1 MTHYSLIP
9 ACLIILVTAGSLKA
23 QERVIPLPELIRA
36 HRMAVTGDRLY
47 VLQKNSRIVV
57 FSLSGGRKIMQF
69 GRPGAGP
76 GEFPMLPGNI
86 RIAGDRVFVGNE
98 HQCCFFSLEG
108 KFISQHRPPRTGVL
122 QPLGDGFFFNTI
134 IFPKGKAEV
143 VSRLLLLG
151 PDMKTRKILDE
162 RIQSNRKG
170 GFIMTHTDGQQI
182 KFLSQGPVNLSLP
195 GDFWLGCDGIGLL
208 LAKPEGDAIR
218 ITRFDKLG
226 QEQGRFE
233 LDLPKVPV
241 DQTIRKRLLAEQKLL
256 YKDYSAQYPNW
267 EREFDKLEF
276 SYPEFLPPIRTLGL
290 RNDRIYILTYA
301 EFEGKTEML
310 VVDLQGKMLKRTTVT
325 LGERWLTDIDSGNY
339 YRLEENHELDQWELH
354 VQPI

>member
-1 MTHYSLIP
+1 MKHDGLITIGLTVFFMTGPL
-9 ACLIILVTAGSLKA
+9 LA
-23 QERVIPLPELIRA
+23 QEKVIPLPELIRA

-57 FSLSGGRKIMQF
+57 FSLSGGRMIMQF

-76 GEFPMLPGNI
+76 GEFPMLPGNM

-108 KFISQHRPPRTGVL
+108 KFISQHRPPQTGVL
-122 QPLGDGFFFNTI
+122 QPLGDGFFFNTM

-162 RIQSNRKG
+162 RVQSRRSG
-170 GFIMTHTDGQQI
+170 GGIMTQTDGQQI
-182 KFLSQGPVNLSLP
+182 KFLSQGPVDLSLP
-195 GDFWLGCDGIGLL
+195 GDLWLGSDGISLL
-208 LAKPEGDAIR
+208 LAKPDGDVIR
-218 ITRFDKLG
+218 MTRFDELG

-241 DQTIRKRLLAEQKLL
+241 DQTIRKRLLAEHKLG
-256 YKDYSAQYPNW
+256 YKDFAPQYPNW

-276 SYPEFLPPIRTLGL
+276 SYPEHLPPIRSLTLRGNQL
-290 RNDRIYILTYA
+290 YLSTFVEIQ
-301 EFEGKTEML
+301 GKTEML